1 MKRILNVVAAV
12 VGIIVVI
19 NAPAILSWIG
29 AGLLSLIGTILSWIG
44 SLIGAVLSWIG
55 SLIGAVLSGI
65 GAALLSLI
73 AAILTPI
80 LPILIV
86 IGSWVAIFAFFALV
100 TSGPKTPE
108 TTEDKI
114 LKELEK
120 LNRKSGW

>member
-1 MKRILNVVAAV
+1 MKRILNVVAVV

-29 AGLLSLIGTILSWIG
+29 AGLLSLIGTI
-44 SLIGAVLSWIG
+44 LSWIG